1 MIPNTEDD
9 GAVDWGAST
18 DDSSGRIDH
27 EALVADVV
35 RHRGGLRVCENGTQ
49 RQQGGAEGWQR
60 AEFHNRKV
68 GGVSD
73 TGGEGFLKRSGIEGA
88 EFRGAAELEGAR
100 EVESVTS
107 AYADT
112 IPV

>member
-1 MIPNTEDD
+1 MTPNTKDY
-9 GAVDWGAST
+9 GAVDRASRT
-18 DDSSGRIDH
+18 DGNTLSIDH
-27 EALVADVV
+27 EALVANIA
-35 RHRGGLRVCENGTQ
+35 RHCGGLRDGESGTQ
-49 RQQGGAEGWQR
+49 REQGNAEGWKM

-88 EFRGAAELEGAR
+88 EFRGAAELEGAG
-100 EVESVTS
+100 EVESVP
-107 AYADT
+107 AGGDT